1 MSDSSSEAEQLFHLV
16 FPGNLLPG
24 ADHDEVSQDLSR
36 LLKTSLDSV
45 TKLISGKRRYV
56 KRTFPLEQAKQLQAQ
71 VVQLGAEC
79 EIEPVGEVKKTST
92 KRKHRKRREAF
103 PDPEDFSSD
112 QNQQS
117 DESTSYTETIAHLQK
132 LADGIN
138 VNDDKEEHVSSSN
151 EPDEDQEKDKQGV
164 VKAAIKRRLALF
176 VAENFD
182 DYLPKFDKFQRGNES
197 HFVFT
202 WHWPAFF
209 VPFLWAIYR
218 KLWGWSVIIFI
229 SSIFFWPL
237 INILWAATANFLY
250 FKHSERKIKNIRKNY
265 LPDDLE
271 EKLSEAGGTSS
282 NALAAAI
289 LAMLLLM
296 IVAYWTVKL
305 SPVFTT
311 LNDNLERIEQ
321 SKIPR
326 AGNVFT

>member
-36 LLKTSLDSV
+36 LLKTSLGSV
-45 TKLISGKRRYV
+45 TRLIAGKRRYV
-56 KRTFPLEQAKQLQAQ
+56 KRTFPLEQAKLLQAQ

-92 KRKHRKRREAF
+92 ERKHRKHSEAF

-112 QNQQS
+112 QHQQS
-117 DESTSYTETIAHLQK
+117 DESKSYSETIAHLQK

-138 VNDDKEEHVSSSN
+138 VNDDKEEHASSSN
-151 EPDEDQEKDKQGV
+151 ETDADQENDKQVV

-182 DYLPKFDKFQRGNES
+182 DYLPKFDKFQQRNES

-229 SSIFFWPL
+229 SSVFFWPL
-237 INILWAATANFLY
+237 INILWGATANYLY
-250 FKHSERKIKNIRKNY
+250 FRHSERKIKKIRKTY
-265 LPDDLE
+265 LADELE

-282 NALAAAI
+282 TALAAAI

-296 IVAYWTVKL
+296 TSAYWTVKL

-321 SKIPR
+321 SKNPQ
-326 AGNVFT
+326 GG